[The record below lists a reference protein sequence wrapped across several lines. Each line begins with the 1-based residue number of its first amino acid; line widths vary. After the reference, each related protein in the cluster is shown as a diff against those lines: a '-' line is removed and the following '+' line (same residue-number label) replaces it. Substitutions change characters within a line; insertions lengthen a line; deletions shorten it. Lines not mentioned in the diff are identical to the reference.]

1 MMKEDNIIVCRCED
15 VTLKDIR
22 ELIKRGYT
30 NIEEIKRITRC
41 GMGPCQ
47 GKNCGQII
55 LREISMITGIPV
67 EKLTLQRYRPPFGG
81 IKFSEVL
88 GENNDEK

>member
-1 MMKEDNIIVCRCED
+1 MKEDEIIICRCED
-15 VTLKDIR
+15 VTLKEIR
-22 ELIKRGYT
+22 DLIKKGYT
-30 NIEEIKRITRC
+30 DIEEIKRITRC

-47 GKNCGQII
+47 GKNCGQLI
-55 LREISMITGIPV
+55 LKEISKFTGTPV
-67 EKLTLQRYRPPFGG
+67 EELSMQRHRPPFGG